1 MDITFNPPIG
11 DLIQLETSFSLQ
23 TALLHF
29 TAELTAHDH
38 NKLIQ
43 DRARIQLWSDLPHN
57 GQSLSDGGWGALD
70 LTYQTQATDEL
81 SSSHQ
86 ISLGSTCPIHT
97 SEEKVTLFLEVVA
110 PLPMSRNPHFS
121 FTYRIVYPSGDIQ
134 WLGPF
139 GQNGSLSFERSDHD
153 LHNFGIHSW
162 TFDKLRMAHVY
173 EVKQPVDALVVAR
186 VRDVCNYCVRAMG
199 PTRCLYLLNIC
210 ALTHLIFIS
219 SFISDLKKAALLI
232 FVPRSQPSSISLLP
246 TYVFSASP
254 GSSLTLS
261 ADGRITASGSGTLLF
276 QANEGNLEPLTFIR
290 QILFHAEL
298 DSWNV
303 LPLDAGSK
311 AIVLATPKDKF
322 PIRAVTIS
330 LWYSK
335 GLIRPIYIDTTTLS
349 NMLGSTEFSIFSPDN
364 MRIHLF
370 TVDSQATPTKQMVA
384 LQSDSIGNDL
394 VISPIYTLRDYQ
406 AATDISTTT
415 WKTVI
420 LSPYRVQDFSLDDSG
435 ILPTPPPSPRL
446 KPIACLS
453 QSHPSSDTVTFESE
467 SSVPSLPLDT
477 CISLQS
483 PMNGNDESETLPS
496 SNPAVNPDTD
506 AHDTFPIQ
514 KPSELPSSQGIVA
527 MFRSLFYSLILSVYL
542 LLWGHRNSDSLDDTT
557 KDRPQLQ
564 ISIGREE
571 DEDAHDDPGDDSG
584 SLFIPETKTLLEGNI
599 EIQTTQVRPSQSDAK
614 IPEATAGYAVSDV
627 SRAPD
632 NTKGDVF
639 YLQSEPSDSTSQK
652 ATTIALLCTTRNDPT
667 DTTNAPSVINK
678 NRVIDRCV
686 QFLDGFE
693 PECVVSRCNVDVFSH
708 GGAPE
713 EQEGGSSSSYSCCL
727 LQYQLDCGSDLEK
740 SERTIRI
747 VVPPG
752 VDLLD

>member
-1 MDITFNPPIG
+1 MRSNP
-11 DLIQLETSFSLQ
+11 
-23 TALLHF
+23 
-29 TAELTAHDH
+29 
-38 NKLIQ
+38 
-43 DRARIQLWSDLPHN
+43 
-57 GQSLSDGGWGALD
+57 
-70 LTYQTQATDEL
+70 
-81 SSSHQ
+81 SH
-86 ISLGSTCPIHT
+86 I
-97 SEEKVTLFLEVVA
+97 
-110 PLPMSRNPHFS
+110 
-121 FTYRIVYPSGDIQ
+121 Y
-134 WLGPF
+134 
-139 GQNGSLSFERSDHD
+139 LSF
-153 LHNFGIHSW
+153 
-162 TFDKLRMAHVY
+162 V
-173 EVKQPVDALVVAR
+173 
-186 VRDVCNYCVRAMG
+186 
-199 PTRCLYLLNIC
+199 
-210 ALTHLIFIS
+210 
-219 SFISDLKKAALLI
+219 SDLKKAALLF

-311 AIVLATPKDKF
+311 AIVLSTPKDKF
-322 PIRAVTIS
+322 PIRAVTIP

-370 TVDSQATPTKQMVA
+370 TVDPQATLAPTKQMVD

-406 AATDISTTT
+406 AATGVSATI

-420 LSPYRVQDFSLDDSG
+420 LSPYRVQESSLDDSG

-453 QSHPSSDTVTFESE
+453 QAHPSSDTATSGSE
-467 SSVPSLPLDT
+467 SSVSSLPSDT

-483 PMNGNDESETLPS
+483 PMNGDDEPGTLPS

-514 KPSELPSSQGIVA
+514 KPSNLPLPQGIVA
-527 MFRSLFYSLILSVYL
+527 MFRSLFYSIFFSVYL
-542 LLWGHRNSDSLDDTT
+542 LLWGHRNSGSLDDTT
-557 KDRPQLQ
+557 KDRPQSQ
-564 ISIGREE
+564 VSKGREE
-571 DEDAHDDPGDDSG
+571 DEDAHDDPGDDSE
-584 SLFIPETKTLLEGNI
+584 SLFIPEIKTLLEGNT
-599 EIQTTQVRPSQSDAK
+599 EIQTTQASQSDAK
-614 IPEATAGYAVSDV
+614 ISEATAGYAVSDV

-632 NTKGDVF
+632 NTRGDVY
-639 YLQSEPSDSTSQK
+639 YLQSEPSDSTSLK
-652 ATTIALLCTTRNDPT
+652 ATTIALLCTIRNDSST
-667 DTTNAPSVINK
+667 DTTNASNIINK
-678 NRVIDRCV
+678 NRVMDRCV

-693 PECVVSRCNVDVFSH
+693 PECVVSRRNVDVICH
-708 GGAPE
+708 GEAPK

-727 LQYQLDCGSDLEK
+727 LQYQLDWGSDLEK
-740 SERTIRI
+740 SERKIRI